1 MQEQIEL
8 DFLKFQI
15 FKRIIE
21 LLLLKI
27 DFREIETKKKMDIK
41 NSRFSSKM
49 LKKLSKMKNQKLMM
63 KGQHVLR

>member
-63 KGQHVLR
+63 KGQHVRR